1 MRTTQLRRRA
11 ITSVFVSCKCKIA
24 IPVQDI
30 LLRYAL
36 QQASLESSV
45 RAIVYRK
52 AVDTQIPE
60 ASLSGVVLNCVDGNF
75 LLKVC
80 EKRPER
86 SDDAVVSLTHALESI
101 GMRLLERDAGD
112 IKREPLFSNARAV
125 WSHER
130 YNVSLRDRL
139 KIAAAL
145 AEDGPQSIIELEER
159 ARPTCDIIAALCAL
173 ACEDLVEL
181 NIHDTYLGPHTIVRG
196 S

>member
-1 MRTTQLRRRA
+1 MRTTQLRHRA
-11 ITSVFVSCKCKIA
+11 TAQVFASCKCKVE

-45 RAIVYRK
+45 RAISYRK
-52 AVDTQIPE
+52 VADIQFPQV
-60 ASLSGVVLNCVDGNF
+60 SLTGVVLDRVDGNF

-80 EKRPER
+80 EKQPER
-86 SDDAVVSLTHALESI
+86 SDNDIAWLACVLESS
-101 GMRLLERDAGD
+101 GLRLLERDALD

-130 YNVSLRDRL
+130 YSVSLRDRL

-145 AEDGPQSIIELEER
+145 AEDGPQSILELEER
-159 ARPTCDIIAALCAL
+159 ARPTCDIIASLCAL

-181 NIHDTYLGPHTIVRG
+181 NIHDTYLGPSTIVRG
-196 S
+196 R